1 MDTKIII
8 VLLLTFIINII
19 GTLAYGTRIA
29 GITTGKIAISFSIF
43 NILALV
49 SRTANSLQ
57 GPFLSKKIETS
68 IAIGASDGLIMIF
81 RYILLV
87 STIGCIFGAI
97 IMPTF
102 QRLFYKAVRSFD
114 IYRSIPKL
122 IFHGFSKSGAIQFK
136 KCIKRHR
143 KIVFVN

>member
-1 MDTKIII
+1 MPGRFDMDNKIII

-19 GTLAYGTRIA
+19 GTLAYGKRVA
-29 GITTGKIAISFSIF
+29 GITTGKIAICFSIF

-49 SRTANSLQ
+49 SRTASSLQ

-68 IAIGASDGLIMIF
+68 IALGSNNGLVGIF

-87 STIGCIFGAI
+87 STIGCIFCVI

-102 QRLFYKAVRSFD
+102 QRLFYKAVSTYMF
-114 IYRSIPKL
+114 
-122 IFHGFSKSGAIQFK
+122 
-136 KCIKRHR
+136 
-143 KIVFVN
+143 